1 MKSHKPIGYAR
12 TFVTLF
18 AVVVVA
24 VVSNPPIFNDIAS
37 GQTEDTSVCARTPGI
52 REAIVAAV
60 ILSGAEGVDGCE
72 DVTDDHLA
80 TITGLPDTRLD
91 QNLLR
96 TAPKSFD
103 LHGLSKLQSLYL
115 ANHSLGSLPTGF
127 FSENPAIGSLD
138 LQVAKLSSLPSG
150 LFDNL
155 TGLTSLRMERNLFRS
170 FPNGLTTLNQTNHPN
185 LITLTLGL
193 EFRDPYWH
201 FNRLPSTWVAN
212 LPASLIELRLNYIQL
227 TDAEADSLATRL
239 TGLNT
244 LSFDYDIMSLD
255 GFITMLEKLSTSVET
270 LIISGDKLGVW
281 YAAATEQQK
290 SDLSAALTRLSL
302 DTLYIEDTSI
312 TAAALDAILNGL
324 RPTVSDL
331 TVQKGDLAGFTG
343 ASLASYTNLEKL
355 NLEDNNL
362 TEQEFISLISNLG
375 NTPITHLD
383 VSSNDFDKGPN
394 YIDLVNFDFSSVFD
408 TLRNLDFSPYNSC
421 VGPWADDY
429 ETAGFEL
436 ATVNVDPDPRRE
448 PATCT
453 EPVEV
458 EEEEEEEA
466 EEPVADASRILRIE
480 PAVTSVRL
488 WPDEL
493 VLLSTNAYGV
503 QDRKDNTLADH
514 VGSDKVR
521 FEWDE
526 TIHRNRFAE
535 STIYDIRRNAQPDDR
550 EVLYQAPGSPG
561 RYRVSANIPHT
572 DGCRGPKGE
581 ETAEEAEARC
591 TAEFEIV
598 VRLRRDVDT
607 PTEEPA
613 NPPGPIPTSIFVETR
628 DNCPVF
634 TPEEGGAL
642 EMSRYSVS
650 AQPGAVQNG
659 SYIAICLKNSGIA
672 TNAGLTH
679 QRYTLQGDKY
689 DMTVFDSNGN
699 RLSEYQMNT
708 FVEVCLPLP
717 DHLRHQISDVELA
730 IINKNRSQTLLSS
743 TIAFA
748 GERLRVC
755 GRVST
760 LPATVAVGVEGA
772 PDVLP
777 TPTPEPEEPDTGGS
791 APNDLATLV
800 LMILGLAVVTVGALT
815 LRRTRRS
822 T

>member
-1 MKSHKPIGYAR
+1 MKSCHFTGFARSFAILLTIACISVASGSPIIED
-12 TFVTLF
+12 
-18 AVVVVA
+18 
-24 VVSNPPIFNDIAS
+24 VVS
-37 GQTEDTSVCARTPGI
+37 GQEEDTSVCARSPGI

-103 LHGLSKLQSLYL
+103 LHGLSKLQTLYL
-115 ANHSLGSLPTGF
+115 ANHSLRSLPTGF
-127 FSENPAIGSLD
+127 FSENPAIDSLD

-150 LFDNL
+150 VFDSL
-155 TGLTSLRMERNLFRS
+155 TGLTSLRMERNLFKS
-170 FPNGLTTLNQTNHPN
+170 FPNGLTTLNQTNHPK

-290 SDLSAALTRLSL
+290 SDLSAALTRFSL

-324 RPTVSDL
+324 QPTVSDL

-343 ASLASYTNLEKL
+343 ATLTDYTNLQVL
-355 NLEDNNL
+355 DLEDNNL
-362 TEQEFISLISNLG
+362 TEQEFISLVTNLAT
-375 NTPITHLD
+375 TPISTLRL
-383 VSSNDFDKGPN
+383 SSNDFDKGPN
-394 YIDLVNFDFSSVFD
+394 YIDLDNFDFSDVFD
-408 TLRNLDFSPYNSC
+408 TLRNLDFSPYISC
-421 VGPWADDY
+421 IGPWTHDY

-436 ATVNVDPDPRRE
+436 ATVNVVPDPQRE
-448 PATCT
+448 PETCT

-458 EEEEEEEA
+458 EEEEGEEA
-466 EEPVADASRILRIE
+466 EEPVADTSRILRIE

-526 TIHRNRFAE
+526 PVHRNRFTE

-572 DGCRGPKGE
+572 DGCRGSKGE
-581 ETAEEAEARC
+581 ETAEEARARC

-598 VRLRRDVDT
+598 VRLQRDVDS

-650 AQPGAVQNG
+650 AQPGAVQND
-659 SYIAICLKNSGIA
+659 SYIAICLKTSGIA

-717 DHLRHQISDVELA
+717 QHLRHQISDVELA

-777 TPTPEPEEPDTGGS
+777 SPTPEPEEPDTGGS